1 MSDKKDSPIVETTV
15 VKANDKGGDN
25 KADSNKTTAAQAKTT
40 AKAGENKD
48 NTSYDS
54 IAELK
59 KHTDILDA
67 EGKPVT
73 KQDSNEQANKKAKIK
88 EDIVKAAEAAKEE
101 KLSASAKSKA
111 AESAPANKAK
121 AEKQNADNQ
130 TADKK
135 TASKN
140 ATSTKTDE
148 KKSMSDTK
156 EAPKAEA
163 KKSTT
168 AAKKKS
174 TPSDN
179 GGQQRVAILGGN
191 RIPFARSN
199 GPYADASNIDMLTA
213 ALNGLIERYDLQGEL
228 IGEVVAGA
236 VLKLSRDLNLTRESA
251 LNTALNPH
259 TPTYDI
265 AQACGTGLQA
275 TFASANKIALG
286 LIDSAITGGVDTTSD
301 APIAVG
307 DGLRKVM
314 IKLGAAKT
322 NKQRLKALMGLNPK
336 DIIDS
341 PQNGEPRT
349 GLSMGDHQ
357 AITALE
363 WNISREDQDQ
373 LAFNSHQNLARA
385 YEEGFFDDLITPYKG
400 LTRDNNLRPDT
411 TLEKLAKLKPVF
423 GKKNANP
430 TMTAAN
436 STPLTDGASCVLL
449 ANDEWAKERGLK
461 PLAYIVHQE
470 TAAVDF
476 IGKSG
481 EKEGLLM
488 APAYAVPRM
497 LERAGLTLQDF
508 DFYEIHEAFASQVLS
523 TLAAWEDETF
533 CQQRLGL
540 DAPLGSIDR
549 SKLNVNG
556 SSLAAGHPFAATGG
570 RILATAAKLLDQKG
584 SGRALISICA
594 AGGQGVTCILEK

>member
-1 MSDKKDSPIVETTV
+1 MSNKNNHPDSPVVETTV
-15 VKANDKGGDN
+15 VKASDTKNTETTAKESATKDAKQPNVFDTVANSKATESKKADTKASDVKTDSSKKDDSKKDSAAKDSKNTAAKDDN
-25 KADSNKTTAAQAKTT
+25 KAKEADKKADTTSANKTNTT
-40 AKAGENKD
+40 AK
-48 NTSYDS
+48 
-54 IAELK
+54 
-59 KHTDILDA
+59 
-67 EGKPVT
+67 
-73 KQDSNEQANKKAKIK
+73 KASPT
-88 EDIVKAAEAAKEE
+88 
-101 KLSASAKSKA
+101 KLSS
-111 AESAPANKAK
+111 
-121 AEKQNADNQ
+121 
-130 TADKK
+130 
-135 TASKN
+135 
-140 ATSTKTDE
+140 
-148 KKSMSDTK
+148 
-156 EAPKAEA
+156 
-163 KKSTT
+163 
-168 AAKKKS
+168 
-174 TPSDN
+174 
-179 GGQQRVAILGGN
+179 GQHRVAILGGN

-199 GPYADASNIDMLTA
+199 GTYADVSNTDMLTA
-213 ALNGLIERYDLQGEL
+213 ALDGLVERFNLQDKKV
-228 IGEVVAGA
+228 GEVVAGA
-236 VLKLSRDLNLTRESA
+236 VMKLSRDINLTREATLS
-251 LNTALNPH
+251 TALNPH

-265 AQACGTGLQA
+265 SQACGTGLQA

-286 LIDSAITGGVDTTSD
+286 IIDSAITGGVDTTSD

-307 DGLRKVM
+307 DGLRKVL
-314 IKLGAAKT
+314 IKLGAAKD

-336 DIIDS
+336 DLLDT

-357 AITALE
+357 AITTLE
-363 WNISREDQDQ
+363 WNISREAQDE
-373 LAFNSHQNLARA
+373 LAFTSHQNLARA
-385 YEEGFFDDLITPYKG
+385 YDEGFFDDLITPYKG

-449 ANDEWAKERGLK
+449 GTDEWAAAHGLK

-481 EKEGLLM
+481 DKEGLLM

-523 TLAAWEDETF
+523 TLAAWEDEKF
-533 CQQRLGL
+533 CAERLGL